1 EYMNKN
7 ILVTVFLGIVLTLLS
22 WFFIE
27 TAAAGIVAVIF
38 LTILLVLLISEDAK
52 KNAHPEISATLADDA
67 ETVIVENL
75 GTAPARSVQ
84 VRIIPDD
91 IRYEV
96 GDLNPDSVHRYHL
109 PSMLRNAKAA
119 VSWEQKDGS
128 RTERIFRLSGY
139 EEETDLL
146 KPIFPLF
153 SWKEK

>member
-1 EYMNKN
+1 MNLN
-7 ILVTVFLGIVLTLLS
+7 IIVTAFLGIILCLLAA
-22 WFFIE
+22 FYIE
-27 TAAAGIVAVIF
+27 MAAAGIVAVIF
-38 LTILLVLLISEDAK
+38 FTILLVLFISEDAK
-52 KNAHPEISATLADDA
+52 KNAHPEISAVLADDA

-75 GTAPARSVQ
+75 GTSPARSAQ

-91 IRYEV
+91 IRYAI
-96 GDLNPDSVHRYHL
+96 GDLNPDSVHRYRL

-119 VSWEQKDGS
+119 VSWERNDGS
-128 RTERIFRLSGY
+128 RIERIFRLSGY